1 VLFFPVN
8 TRPSAFQILLVHQR
22 ASFFHREEF
31 MKRLLFLGSLAV
43 LFFFAFF
50 SSLPAQT
57 PSGPS
62 MVLPERSFDFQEVE
76 EGRTVEH
83 AFKVLNRGDQPLE
96 ITNVN
101 PG

>member
-1 VLFFPVN
+1 
-8 TRPSAFQILLVHQR
+8 
-22 ASFFHREEF
+22 
-31 MKRLLFLGSLAV
+31 MKRLFTLASFIIV
-43 LFFFAFF
+43 FFFSLF
-50 SSLPAQT
+50 SFSPAQT

-76 EGRTVEH
+76 EGKTVEH

>member
-1 VLFFPVN
+1 
-8 TRPSAFQILLVHQR
+8 
-22 ASFFHREEF
+22 
-31 MKRLLFLGSLAV
+31 MKRLFTLASFIV
-43 LFFFAFF
+43 VFFFSLF
-50 SSLPAQT
+50 SFSPAQT

-76 EGRTVEH
+76 EGKTVEH

>member
-1 VLFFPVN
+1 
-8 TRPSAFQILLVHQR
+8 
-22 ASFFHREEF
+22 
-31 MKRLLFLGSLAV
+31 MKRLFTLASFIIV
-43 LFFFAFF
+43 CFF
-50 SSLPAQT
+50 SLFSFSPAQT

-76 EGRTVEH
+76 EGKTVEH